1 MIGQLADLLKA
12 VRRYVYGTAVPGL
25 SRAGEGIPDARGRRG
40 RTRQLPDVMGMGCM
54 ARMADMRT
62 GRQAEMLSECVAESG
77 GDTFGGERLS
87 DSTLQEVAKVT
98 QDDSTDHLF
107 ARSTRSLKRDKK
119 LSSSSPVHIGGRK
132 VDVVMYDGQDTFK
145 TREER
150 VGYAKRTRTV
160 TVGRGKEKHTE
171 KRSHYALPVVHAVL
185 ASADVETCIG
195 QRVVVDNDENSA
207 VLDAVDWVV
216 DAYRWMRPG
225 GAIHMADAKHGT
237 TVFFDHMGDP
247 YDKEAPGH
255 FAMTALKG
263 TQKDIY
269 KATKEA
275 FELQEAQ
282 RGRRLATTK
291 WENVGHG
298 REVMREVY
306 AARTNIAVGLRQDDA
321 HVMDPTDVIIDE
333 KQWGTIRLVVMVRQ
347 TTRYKT
353 DAARQEAR
361 RTLERRKAEKQS
373 DSGRHVQL
381 GDMDRHYRYFV
392 LNVKP
397 EHVTPHTLLR
407 LVRMMW
413 RVEVFHNHLSRYM
426 HIKAGDWVRQGNG
439 PAVVTALNAIALNYL
454 LLFHKRRLRQDGWRN
469 QVTLPQL
476 MQVFMIVIAAGAI
489 QPLLEEKEN
498 SRKKPSTDEELP
510 ELTNEELVE
519 AYFSGEELE
528 LIALAFKNLV
538 LRVVDR
544 AVTWLKDQKHKLV
557 ELISTLKKGPLLAR

>member
-1 MIGQLADLLKA
+1 
-12 VRRYVYGTAVPGL
+12 
-25 SRAGEGIPDARGRRG
+25 
-40 RTRQLPDVMGMGCM
+40 MGMGCM

-207 VLDAVDWVV
+207 VLDAIDWVV

-237 TVFFDHMGDP
+237 TVFFNHMGDP
-247 YDKEAPGH
+247 YDKEDPGH

-282 RGRRLATTK
+282 RGRRLAKTK

-306 AARTNIAVGLRQDDA
+306 VARTNIAAGLKQNDA
-321 HVMDPTDVIIDE
+321 HVMDPTDVIVDE
-333 KQWGTIRLVVMVRQ
+333 NQWGTIQLVVMVRQ
-347 TTRYKT
+347 TTRYKS
-353 DAARQEAR
+353 DAAREEAR
-361 RTLERRKAEKQS
+361 RALERRKAEKQS

-426 HIKAGDWVRQGNG
+426 HIKTGDWVRQGNG

-454 LLFHKRRLRQDGWRN
+454 LLFHKRRLRQEGWRN

-544 AVTWLKDQKHKLV
+544 AVSWLKDQKHKLV
-557 ELISTLKKGPLLAR
+557 QLISTLKEGPLLAR